1 MFFQVGDWAA
11 MGNWLTADRWCVSD
25 VYDWTITDATSP
37 TDFTVAYVRSK
48 VFPECAD
55 QDFNQQFALHVT
67 GVREEGGRTVYDGT
81 YEFPGGTEFRTIR
94 TVCSR
99 TWNDAD
105 RCGIDTLGLVVP
117 APPAG

>member
-1 MFFQVGDWAA
+1 MFFQVGNWAA

-67 GVREEGGRTVYDGT
+67 GVREEGGRTVYAGT
-81 YEFPGGTEFRTIR
+81 YEFSGGTEFPAVR
-94 TVCSR
+94 TVCSL
-99 TWNDAD
+99 TWDDPD